1 MAIYGFFECTRS
13 TCRLRFPLDTSSHQG
28 LFCPLC
34 GGVLRAIP
42 ASAEADSPSPAP
54 APPGRRIIGILDN
67 IRSAFNVG
75 GIFRTADGAGV
86 EHLFLCGIT
95 PTPSQQPSLVKTA
108 LGAEKAVPWST
119 HPNALTVLEKMRDEG
134 FGILALERTVGS
146 VPIQEFSLG
155 AMEDRPL
162 GLIVG
167 HERAGVDPGLLEY
180 CDGLI
185 ALPMV
190 GRKASLN
197 AAVAFGVAAYWL
209 AFIQAPGV

>member
-1 MAIYGFFECTRS
+1 M
-13 TCRLRFPLDTSSHQG
+13 
-28 LFCPLC
+28 
-34 GGVLRAIP
+34 
-42 ASAEADSPSPAP
+42 
-54 APPGRRIIGILDN
+54 IGILDN

-95 PTPSQQPSLVKTA
+95 PTPSQQPSLAKTA
-108 LGAEKAVPWST
+108 LGAEKTVSWSA
-119 HPNALTVLEKMRDEG
+119 HPNALTVVEKMRNEG
-134 FGILALERTVGS
+134 FGLLALERTAGS
-146 VPIQEFSLG
+146 VPIQDFSLR
-155 AMEDRPL
+155 AMQGRPL

-167 HERAGVDPGLLEY
+167 HERAGIDPGLLEY

-209 AFIQAPGV
+209 AFTQTPGV